1 MAPPSSQAAM
11 RISIDVDLVFGVA
24 QILEKIDERILIWA
38 AHATSAAG
46 ASLPTM
52 FLVVKHLRSV
62 TFPLPTKNLD
72 LVEQWAIHDQD
83 PRAIALHSKV
93 LGKREQYQEAL
104 VLLEKVMEWTY
115 PTRLQPSTFE
125 DVTLGGL
132 LEPPWQLYAWLK
144 ESIGDQKATNAMLEM
159 AALEYHDPKA
169 LVDYAHLM
177 RVQGNT
183 AMYEECMNKAA
194 TAGNPEA
201 CRKLA
206 NFYLLTYL
214 GRLPSQQSEDKSFR
228 ARISRFF
235 GQSRTPE
242 DYRKLAVNWYE
253 LAFAHGSNMAALIL
267 AILLR
272 EAGHLE
278 LGLEYLRHAEEGRKF
293 PKLIA
298 RLKKN
303 WENDDVQFSVPDQL
317 LDI

>member
-1 MAPPSSQAAM
+1 
-11 RISIDVDLVFGVA
+11 VFGIA
-24 QILEKIDERILIWA
+24 QVLEKIDERILIWA
-38 AHATSAAG
+38 AHASSAAG
-46 ASLPTM
+46 AALPTM
-52 FLVVKHLRSV
+52 FLVIKHLRSV

-72 LVEQWAIHDQD
+72 LVEQWAVFHRD
-83 PRAIALHSKV
+83 PRAIVLHSKV

-104 VLLEKVMEWTY
+104 GLLEDVMEWTY
-115 PTRLQPSTFE
+115 PTRLQPSTLE

-183 AMYEECMNKAA
+183 AMYEECMSKAA

-201 CRKLA
+201 
-206 NFYLLTYL
+206 
-214 GRLPSQQSEDKSFR
+214 SQQSEDKSFR

-253 LAFAHGSNMAALIL
+253 LAFAHGSNKAALIL

-272 EAGHLE
+272 EAGHLK
-278 LGLEYLRHAEEGRKF
+278 LGLEYLKHAEEGRRF

-298 RLKKN
+298 QLKKN